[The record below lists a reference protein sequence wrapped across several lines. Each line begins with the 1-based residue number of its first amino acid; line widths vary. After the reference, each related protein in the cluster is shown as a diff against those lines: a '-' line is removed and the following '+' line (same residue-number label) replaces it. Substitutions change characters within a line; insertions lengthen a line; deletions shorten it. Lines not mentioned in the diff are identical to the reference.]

1 MDPEPVPDV
10 RSIVGNRLRGS
21 IETNWNKV
29 TRSEA
34 KKTCPVRSPAQTAT
48 NAVNL
53 SNLALVSYLN
63 VDFSFI
69 ARTNLLNVKRY
80 IS

>member
-1 MDPEPVPDV
+1 MDPELVPDV

-29 TRSEA
+29 TRSKA
-34 KKTCPVRSPAQTAT
+34 KKTCPVRSPPQTAT
-48 NAVNL
+48 DAVNL

-63 VDFSFI
+63 VDFGFI

>member
-1 MDPEPVPDV
+1 MDPNPVPDV

-29 TRSEA
+29 TKSEA
-34 KKTCPVRSPAQTAT
+34 KKTCPVRSAQAAT
-48 NAVNL
+48 DAVNL

-63 VDFSFI
+63 VDFGFI
-69 ARTNLLNVKRY
+69 ARTV
-80 IS
+80 IC

>member
-48 NAVNL
+48 DAVN
-53 SNLALVSYLN
+53 
-63 VDFSFI
+63 
-69 ARTNLLNVKRY
+69 
-80 IS
+80 